1 MKFPDRD
8 IISELQICALNWIS
22 DNKLE
27 KEYMNFLYGKT
38 SKVPKMYECRY
49 QAISFAL
56 SYMEYSIGF
65 LLKERP
71 EDLKDCFPIN
81 GPYGMTTDRIIKSE
95 DKE

>member
-1 MKFPDRD
+1 MKLPNSD
-8 IISELQICALNWIS
+8 IISELRLYALNWIS

-38 SKVPKMYECRY
+38 SKVPNMSERRY
-49 QAISFAL
+49 QAIAFAL

-65 LLKERP
+65 LLKE
-71 EDLKDCFPIN
+71 
-81 GPYGMTTDRIIKSE
+81 SE

>member
-1 MKFPDRD
+1 MKLPDRD
-8 IISELQICALNWIS
+8 IISELQLCALTWIS

-65 LLKERP
+65 LLNERS
-71 EDLKDCFPIN
+71 PIN
-81 GPYGMTTDRIIKSE
+81 GSYGITTDSFSIESE